1 MNIDDLVAQWQSQ
14 WNDWKRSIEA
24 DNTAWTTQQRN
35 AFTTWITQQ
44 EAYFND
50 WKEEYTEELTR
61 FKDTSEADF
70 NTWFDHMKGQLSTDA
85 AGHLQTQI
93 DTIVQNEIPAI
104 KTRLNTLEN
113 DNDKTIINTKYIG
126 QNLYLS
132 TNSFPFS
139 DEDFGK
145 YFEIGGLYV
154 KGVQD
159 TCFNS
164 AIVRVYKADN
174 GSKFIA
180 AVISNNAEQQGYS
193 HYAAY
198 MTSNGT
204 IGIESILVEKKID
217 KVNEVNNSN
226 YDSTDKYL
234 SAQGASRLSVEGYDT
249 DLGSKE
255 RINPTSIIPYTDRYV
270 LKSGTRQRNLAR
282 MSGKEIA
289 LYLNRT
295 IFDTAYNMTNG
306 VIADAGGRY
315 SDVDSAISAGVIINQ
330 TNMYNPTYGN
340 SKKRYGLQ
348 KPLVNSIDYT
358 GYNTAQSNELTADS
372 YTSWEVVFPKPII
385 AKRDPSN
392 SRLISISV
400 EGLPSNNKVTAT
412 LENGNVI
419 AWNNIASRGS
429 PGINN
434 LTINDD
440 NIYKIKKI
448 KIELNGRYSSSRSIF
463 YLFSIIIYGYPY
475 GFNSNLP
482 LYLKTN
488 NVEKKVNLNNIND
501 IMDQCVNMFI
511 DRNEWWPIAQTFKIR
526 TGIAS
531 DGDVLQPMAG
541 YKNHKYIVS
550 PREGN
555 ASLMEEDQYGI
566 KGAGSGIICYINE
579 STRVITSKIRTAV
592 QRDSPSADFQWTSK
606 SISVNYMEIAF

>member
-204 IGIESILVEKKID
+204 IGIESILVEKKAD

-270 LKSGTRQRNLAR
+270 LESGTRQRNLAR
-282 MSGKEIA
+282 MYGKEIA

-295 IFDTAYNMTNG
+295 IFDTAYNMANG

-330 TNMYNPTYGN
+330 TNMYNPTSDYY
-340 SKKRYGLQ
+340 KKENGLQ
-348 KPLVNSIDYT
+348 RPLVNAIDYT
-358 GYNTAQSNELTADS
+358 GGYTTYSNALNADS
-372 YTSWEVVFPKPII
+372 YTSWEVVFPRPII

-392 SRLISISV
+392 SRLIRIAV

-419 AWNNIASRGS
+419 TWNNIASRGS
-429 PGINN
+429 LGINN

-448 KIELNGRYSSSRSIF
+448 KIELNGRYSSSNNVFIL
-463 YLFSIIIYGYPY
+463 YSIIIYGYPY

-488 NVEKKVNLNNIND
+488 NIEKKVNLLNVPSLYN
-501 IMDQCVNMFI
+501 QCVNMFI
-511 DRNEWWPIAQTFKIR
+511 DMDEWWPIAKQTSIKV
-526 TGIAS
+526 GSAS
-531 DGDVLQPMAG
+531 NGDTLPITPG
-541 YKNHKYIVS
+541 YKNHIFFVS
-550 PREGN
+550 PKSGYATSSHYPYEI
-555 ASLMEEDQYGI
+555 ASSGYEIHCEVNQSTRKVTAYI
-566 KGAGSGIICYINE
+566 EAGAGRSNSGGDI
-579 STRVITSKIRTAV
+579 
-592 QRDSPSADFQWTSK
+592 QWVRGSL
-606 SISVNYMEIAF
+606 SVNYIEFAY